1 MNILKFNPAPEVTKM
16 NMVDIIKKRRSIRDY
31 ESREIPD
38 ESLKAILEAVGNS
51 QSWANSQ
58 CWEIIVLTDPGVK
71 KAVQEA
77 VPPGNPSFNA
87 IVKAPVVLAV
97 CAKLELS
104 GYYGGVPPTKFGD
117 WFMFDLGIITENIC
131 LTAHDLGLGT
141 VVVGL
146 FDQARAGAILSVPAG
161 YELVSLIPVGYPI
174 PNAPVRNA
182 PRRDVKEFT
191 HYNGF

>member
-1 MNILKFNPAPEVTKM
+1 MNI
-16 NMVDIIKKRRSIRDY
+16 VDHIKARRSIRDY
-31 ESREIPD
+31 DSRDIPE
-38 ESLKAILEAVGNS
+38 ESLQAIMEAVKHS

-58 CWEIIVLTDPGVK
+58 CWEIIILNDAVVK

-77 VPPGNPSFNA
+77 VPTGNPSFNA
-87 IVKAPVVLAV
+87 IEKAPVVLAI

-104 GYYGGVPPTKFGD
+104 GYYQGVAPTKFGD

-131 LTAHDLGLGT
+131 LTAHNLGLGT

-146 FDQARAGAILSVPAG
+146 FDQAKAARVLSLPPQC
-161 YELVSLIPVGYPI
+161 ELVALIPVGFPI
-174 PNAPVRNA
+174 ANAPVRNA
-182 PRRDVKEFT
+182 PRRDVKDFT

>member
-1 MNILKFNPAPEVTKM
+1 M
-16 NMVDIIKKRRSIRDY
+16 NMIDIIKERRSIRDF
-31 ESREIPD
+31 ESREFPV
-38 ESLKAILEAVGNS
+38 ESLNIILDAIKNT

-58 CWEIIVLTDPGVK
+58 CWEIIVLTDPVVK

-77 VPPGNPSFNA
+77 VPAGNPSFKA
-87 IVKAPVVLAV
+87 LVTAPVVLAV

-104 GYYGGVPPTKFGD
+104 GYYQGVAPTKFGD
-117 WFMFDLGIITENIC
+117 WFMFDLGIVTENIC
-131 LTAHDLGLGT
+131 LAAHNLGLGT

-146 FDQARAGAILSVPAG
+146 FDQAKAARILSVPAG
-161 YELVSLIPVGYPI
+161 YELVALIPVGIPI

-182 PRRDVKEFT
+182 SRREVKDFT

>member
-1 MNILKFNPAPEVTKM
+1 M
-16 NMVDIIKKRRSIRDY
+16 NMIDIIKERRSIRDY
-31 ESREIPD
+31 ESREFPAD
-38 ESLKAILEAVGNS
+38 SLKTILESIKNS

-58 CWEIIVLTDPGVK
+58 CWEIIVLTDPVVK

-77 VPPGNPSFNA
+77 IPPGNPSFNA
-87 IVKAPVVLAV
+87 IVTAPVVLAV
-97 CAKLELS
+97 CGKLEMS

-117 WFMFDLGIITENIC
+117 WFMFDLGIVTENIC
-131 LTAHDLGLGT
+131 LTAHNLGLGT

-146 FDQARAGAILSVPAG
+146 FDQAKAARILSVPAS
-161 YELVSLIPVGYPI
+161 YELVALIPVGVPI
-174 PNAPVRNA
+174 PNAPVRNT

>member
-1 MNILKFNPAPEVTKM
+1 MNI
-16 NMVDIIKKRRSIRDY
+16 VDQIKDRRSIRDF
-31 ESREIPD
+31 ESKEIPA
-38 ESLKAILEAVGNS
+38 ESLQTILESVKFS

-58 CWEIIVLTDPGVK
+58 CWEIIVLTDPVVK
-71 KAVQEA
+71 KAVQDA
-77 VPPGNPSFNA
+77 VPQGNPSFNA

-104 GYYGGVPPTKFGD
+104 GYYQGVAPTKFGD

-131 LTAHDLGLGT
+131 LTAHNLGLGT

-146 FDQARAGAILSVPAG
+146 FDQVKAARILALPAG
-161 YELVSLIPVGYPI
+161 YELVTLIPIGIPM

>member
-1 MNILKFNPAPEVTKM
+1 M
-16 NMVDIIKKRRSIRDY
+16 NMLEIIKERRSIRNF
-31 ESREIPD
+31 ESRELPD
-38 ESLKAILEAVGNS
+38 GSLQTILDAIKNT

-58 CWEIIVLTDPGVK
+58 CWEIIVLTDPMVK

-77 VPPGNPSFNA
+77 VPAGNPSFKA
-87 IVKAPVVLAV
+87 IVTAPVVLAV

-104 GYYGGVPPTKFGD
+104 GYYQGEAPTKFGD
-117 WFMFDLGIITENIC
+117 WFMFDLGIVTENIC
-131 LTAHDLGLGT
+131 LTAHNLGLGT

-146 FDQARAGAILSVPAG
+146 FDQAKAARILSVPAG
-161 YELVSLIPVGYPI
+161 HELVALIPVGIPI

-191 HYNGF
+191 HYNSF